1 MVCLEDH
8 YFNVNRILL
17 LAIGLWPYEQSKFTQ
32 FQVIFFSGILMTSI
46 IFQVKNGFNKTLF
59 A

>member
-1 MVCLEDH
+1 MVCFEDH

-17 LAIGLWPYEQSKFTQ
+17 FAIGLWPYEQSEFTQ
-32 FQVIFFSGILMTSI
+32 FQVIFFCGILMTSI
-46 IFQVKNGFNKTLF
+46 IFQVKHSFNKNIF